1 MIFSLIKQV
10 FILSLSSSES
20 LACNRTK
27 CLFLNDE
34 LCMVRPTPINM
45 NPVELRCYPFMI
57 SLNKCSGSCNVLYL
71 KISVPKETKDINVK
85 AFNIIANINEAKAM
99 TERLSCDCKCK
110 FNITIC
116 NSNQECNNKTYQYE
130 CKNVCKCKNDCNWI
144 MTCICENIK
153 YLESIADASVT
164 DCHKIKNVMDTIA
177 TKRTNTMAATMTNS
191 IATNEDFD
199 LDNIFKVKKSHENI
213 LIYDISYK
221 TLINLKSLHIR
232 FDKIDGF
239 I

>member
-34 LCMVRPTPINM
+34 LCMVKPTPINM
-45 NPVELRCYPFMI
+45 NPVELKYYPLMI

-99 TERLSCDCKCK
+99 AERFSCDCKCK
-110 FNITIC
+110 FNITMC
-116 NSNQECNNKTYQYE
+116 NSNQECNNKTCQYE

-144 MTCICENIK
+144 MTH
-153 YLESIADASVT
+153 VF
-164 DCHKIKNVMDTIA
+164 V
-177 TKRTNTMAATMTNS
+177 R
-191 IATNEDFD
+191 
-199 LDNIFKVKKSHENI
+199 I
-213 LIYDISYK
+213 LS
-221 TLINLKSLHIR
+221 S
-232 FDKIDGF
+232 
-239 I
+239 